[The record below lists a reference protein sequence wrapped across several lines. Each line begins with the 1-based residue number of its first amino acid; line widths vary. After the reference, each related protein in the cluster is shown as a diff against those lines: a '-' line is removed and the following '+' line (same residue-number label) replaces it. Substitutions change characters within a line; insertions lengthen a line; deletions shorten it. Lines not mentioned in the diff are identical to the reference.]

1 LHIAIFSDSYRP
13 YRSGV
18 VRSIETFTREL
29 RKKGH
34 RVYIFAP
41 SYGQEEEEED
51 IFRFPSFRAPN
62 FKEFAV
68 AIPWAPRL
76 KDTLK
81 RLGVELVHV
90 HSPFLLGQL
99 GARAALKLGLPL
111 VCTYHTLYDQ
121 YIHYF
126 PLGPG
131 WARSLVRWYTIWFCN
146 RCHLV
151 IAPSHEIASFLQ
163 NSGVRTWVEV
173 LPTGIDISSFEGA
186 DPAWLRRYTGL
197 GERDIILLYV
207 GRLGKEKN
215 LEFLLHSFALIR
227 MSLPQAHLVLVGSG
241 PWEKKLRAE
250 VAKLGIEKAVHF
262 LGAFPFEEM
271 PNIYRGADLF
281 VFSSM
286 TETQGLV
293 IAEAKAAGLPVV
305 AVSAYGVK
313 DMVQDGIDGFLV
325 PPDEKL
331 FAKAVKDIVS
341 NEQLRQ
347 IMGVRAREN
356 VRQFSS
362 ANMAQRLVE
371 LYERLVTKRKN
382 GDKLGGNP
390 QVFKEEWMRFE
401 RTCTVCSQSYR

>member
-1 LHIAIFSDSYRP
+1 MHIAIFSDSYRP

-18 VRSIETFTREL
+18 VRSIETFAREL

-34 RVYIFAP
+34 KVYIFAP
-41 SYGQEEEEED
+41 SYGQKEKEED
-51 IFRFPSFRAPN
+51 VFRFPSFRAPN

-68 AIPWAPRL
+68 AIPWAPGL

-81 RLGVELVHV
+81 RLEVELVHV

-111 VCTYHTLYDQ
+111 VCTYHTLYEQ

-126 PLGPG
+126 PLAPA
-131 WARSLVRWYTIWFCN
+131 WASSWVRRYTIWFCN
-146 RCHLV
+146 HCHLV
-151 IAPSHEIASFLQ
+151 IAPSPEIASFLQ
-163 NSGVRTWVEV
+163 NSGIRTRVEV
-173 LPTGIDISSFEGA
+173 LPTGVDISSYERA
-186 DPAWLRRYTGL
+186 DPTWLRSYTGL
-197 GERDIILLYV
+197 GEKDIILLYV

-215 LEFLLHSFALIR
+215 LEFLLRSFALIR
-227 MSLPQAHLVLVGSG
+227 ASLSQSHLVLVGSG
-241 PWEKKLRAE
+241 PWEKRLRAE
-250 VAKLGIEKAVHF
+250 VEKLGIEEAVHF

-313 DMVQDGIDGFLV
+313 AMVQDGVDGFLV

-331 FAKAVKDIVS
+331 FAKAVKDIIS
-341 NEQLRQ
+341 NEEIRQ
-347 IMGVRAREN
+347 IMSVRAREN

-362 ANMAQRLVE
+362 ASMAQRLATFYEE
-371 LYERLVTKRKN
+371 LIAGNKKR
-382 GDKLGGNP
+382 
-390 QVFKEEWMRFE
+390 V
-401 RTCTVCSQSYR
+401 